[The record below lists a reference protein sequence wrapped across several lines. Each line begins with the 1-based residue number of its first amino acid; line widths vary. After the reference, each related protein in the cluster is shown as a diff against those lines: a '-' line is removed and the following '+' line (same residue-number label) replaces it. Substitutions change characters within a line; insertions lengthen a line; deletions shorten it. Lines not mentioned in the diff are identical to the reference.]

1 MIRFAVILYFFV
13 HLWVRLK
20 APRLTWPSRVVGC
33 GISAFF
39 AWLVVSGA
47 EPNSNI
53 VLTLIAILT
62 AIGVVAAEFVAFIV
76 KKRA

>member
-1 MIRFAVILYFFV
+1 MIRFAVVLYFFV
-13 HLWVRLK
+13 HLAVRLK
-20 APRLTWPSRVVGC
+20 APGWTWASRVVGY

-39 AWLVVSGA
+39 GWLVVSGA

-62 AIGVVAAEFVAFIV
+62 AISVVAAEFVAFIV
-76 KKRA
+76 KKRL

>member
-13 HLWVRLK
+13 HLAVRLK
-20 APRLTWPSRVVGC
+20 APRWTWASRLVGY

-39 AWLVVSGA
+39 GWLVVSGA

-53 VLTLIAILT
+53 VLILIAILT
-62 AIGVVAAEFVAFIV
+62 AIGVAAAEIVAFIV
-76 KKRA
+76 KKRI